1 MFVLFAVSVAFR
13 TLLRGKQITV
23 FATVQTTIALLLA
36 AVSLADF
43 GPPAAIVILGVVCLV
58 LSAASYAAVFTVFER
73 AHAQPSPAQRRC
85 LCRMGRGA
93 SAGRKFPVPA
103 AVARDRAAG
112 RGCDCGNLVRK
123 PEEIAG
129 LRVLWDGVS
138 AGSGGS
144 IGIVQLFRERARRD
158 ANRHTGAGRLAGYGL
173 RDSLLRGCDA
183 QGRLKAGSRKL
194 FILPLPLWPRAPRR
208 RW

>member
-43 GPPAAIVILGVVCLV
+43 GPQAAIVILGVVCLV

-73 AHAQPSPAQRRC
+73 APQRDARCRSAQRRC

-93 SAGRKFPVPA
+93 
-103 AVARDRAAG
+103 AVWQEVFCA
-112 RGCDCGNLVRK
+112 C
-123 PEEIAG
+123 
-129 LRVLWDGVS
+129 
-138 AGSGGS
+138 
-144 IGIVQLFRERARRD
+144 RR
-158 ANRHTGAGRLAGYGL
+158 
-173 RDSLLRGCDA
+173 C
-183 QGRLKAGSRKL
+183 
-194 FILPLPLWPRAPRR
+194 P
-208 RW
+208 